1 MTSEEHFDLKKTSF
15 VDKIVPNEG
24 RPTALGEQDGVLV
37 LLDVCSLQSEVTAL
51 KGDQSA

>member
-1 MTSEEHFDLKKTSF
+1 MALGEHLDLKKTSF

-37 LLDVCSLQSEVTAL
+37 LLDMCSLQSEVTAL
-51 KGDQSA
+51 KGGQLA